1 MSSDIGTI
9 YNFRRELLNQE
20 YLSAIKLEE
29 NIKFERQKADELA
42 HVLQQEI
49 PA

>member
-20 YLSAIKLEE
+20 YLSAIKFEENYEFEKQRLNELSHVLEE
-29 NIKFERQKADELA
+29 ESA
-42 HVLQQEI
+42 
-49 PA
+49 P